1 MVITILTLI
10 GALGF
15 FIYGMMVMSEG
26 IQKAAGAKM
35 RNILTA
41 MTKNRVT
48 GVLTGF
54 ITTSIIQSSSAT
66 TVMVVSFVNAGLL
79 NLRQSI
85 GVIMGANIGTTMTA
99 WILTMLG
106 LSSGWSISDV
116 SMPILAF
123 AVPMMFFKPE
133 SIKNLGLFLVG
144 FALLFL
150 GLDALK
156 ESVPKLSAEDLAFL
170 KNYADIGVLST
181 LLFVLIG
188 SILTIIVQS
197 SSAAMALTLVLC
209 TQGLPF
215 ELAAAIV
222 LGENIGTTVTANL
235 AAIIGNTS
243 AKRAAR
249 AHFMFNVFGVLWMLP
264 LFTVYL
270 EGIDYFMESSGLGSP
285 LSGDVVAVTMGLSIF
300 HSSFNILNTLI
311 MIWFIPFIEKVVTR
325 MVPSKAGDE
334 DFKLEFI
341 GDGTIR
347 TPEMALLE
355 ARKEV
360 AKFGKIT
367 SRISGFVKQLLVE
380 HNVKERDQLLDKV
393 KKYEEITD
401 RIELEV
407 ANYLLKVSEGS
418 LTEEASRRVR
428 SMLSIVN
435 DLETIGDI
443 FYQMSKAIERKTQ
456 EKIYFTPEQRNN
468 LLEMMKLLDDAFET
482 MIENLHL
489 DTEKPDLDAAATK
502 EALINNLRD
511 ELKLEHL
518 QSVERGVYHVKSG
531 MIYSELVSASEKIGD
546 HIINVNMS
554 SEHLN

>member
-26 IQKAAGAKM
+26 IQKVAGAKM

-41 MTKNRVT
+41 MTRNRVT

-156 ESVPKLSAEDLAFL
+156 ESVPKLSAEDLEFL
-170 KNYADIGVLST
+170 KNYSDMGIFST

-188 SILTIIVQS
+188 SVLTIIVQS

-235 AAIIGNTS
+235 AAVIGNTS

-249 AHFMFNVFGVLWMLP
+249 AHFMFNVFGVFWMLP
-264 LFTVYL
+264 LFNVFL
-270 EGIDYFMESSGLGSP
+270 GGIDYFMEASDLGSP

-300 HSSFNILNTLI
+300 HSSFNVINSLL
-311 MIWFIPFIEKVVTR
+311 MIWFIPLIEKVVTR

-418 LTEEASRRVR
+418 LTEESSRRVR

-468 LLEMMKLLDDAFET
+468 LLEMIKLLDDAFET

-531 MIYSELVSASEKIGD
+531 MIYSELVSACEKIGD